1 MALSFPHFFQADKY
15 HLQYAEGL
23 KPNKEKHQSFVD
35 LHPET
40 GTPLA
45 FLKIFQENVIIER
58 DSDVDILR
66 FVIEN
71 KSLCQYFVF
80 SDVADKIALPLLW
93 VEDGHGG
100 PSDEM
105 VAAIKGDIKHDD
117 ADHNDHDDNKH
128 GKDLKIDYSF
138 LPKVPNMMTHLE
150 EFKVRLL
157 LKEKVEISPGETKLV
172 STTTIIDGK
181 LEGFGMSIL
190 AHENASIQI
199 ESGGHI
205 HILPDFRGRII
216 LQVTNLS
223 KHDLSLPA
231 SSSIGYLVIYNLALL
246 IESIV
251 VNG

>member
-157 LKEKVEISPGETKLV
+157 LKEKVEISPGQTKFV
-172 STTTIIDGK
+172 FTTTIIDGK

-199 ESGGHI
+199 ESGGYI

-223 KHDLSLPA
+223 KLDLSLPV
-231 SSSIGYLVIYNLALL
+231 SSALGYLVIYNLAALL
-246 IESIV
+246 MY
-251 VNG
+251 